1 MIKLRQLLSET
12 LQESVNDKNIFKAVF
27 LAGGPG
33 SGKGFILNKLLG
45 GSSISPFGAKVV
57 NSDTFFEFLLNKNNL
72 PFVIDSSSDVY
83 PQQMTQREKA
93 KSLASNQFYN
103 IVNGCLPVFI
113 DGTGSDPDKIKRTS
127 ETLRSLGYDTSM
139 VFVNTAL
146 ETALKRNQKRARK
159 VPTEIVTQKWNE
171 VQQNIGSLQSYFGNQ
186 NFLIVDNNQEFD
198 SKSEEYKDI
207 VSKLFKQGKNLLS
220 SPIKNPIANK
230 FINLMKKEGVAY
242 LDQLSV
248 GPELKTIIQKLKP

>member
-1 MIKLRQLLSET
+1 MKLLNET

-72 PFVIDSSSDVY
+72 PFVMDSSSDVY
-83 PQQMTQREKA
+83 QQQMVQRTKA
-93 KSLASNQFYN
+93 KLLATNQFFQ

-113 DGTGSDPDKIKRTS
+113 DGTGSDPDKIKITS
-127 ETLRSLGYDTSM
+127 ENLRSLGYDTSM
-139 VFVNTAL
+139 AFVNTAL

-171 VQQNIGSLQSYFGNQ
+171 VQQNIGTLQSYFGNQ
-186 NFLIVDNNQEFD
+186 NFLIVDNNIEYQIETQE
-198 SKSEEYKDI
+198 YANLMLQ
-207 VSKLFKQGKNLLS
+207 LFKQGKRLLE
-220 SPIKNPIANK
+220 SPLRNPIGK
-230 FINLMKKEGVAY
+230 RFIQLMKQEGVSY
-242 LDQLSV
+242 LSNLSV
-248 GPELKTIIQKLKP
+248 GQELTTVMGGLKP

>member
-57 NSDTFFEFLLNKNNL
+57 NSDTFFEYLLNKNNL
-72 PFVIDSSSDVY
+72 PFQIDMSSVVY
-83 PQQMTQREKA
+83 QQQMSQRARA
-93 KSLASNQFYN
+93 KSLASNQFFQ

-113 DGTGSDPDKIKRTS
+113 DGTGSDPDKIKTTS

-146 ETALKRNQKRARK
+146 ETALKRNSMRQRK

-171 VQQNIGSLQSYFGNQ
+171 VQQNIGTLQSYFGNQ
-186 NFLIVDNNQEFD
+186 NFLIVDNNVEYQTE
-198 SKSEEYKDI
+198 SQEYKDLMLQ
-207 VSKLFKQGKNLLS
+207 LFRQGKRLLE
-220 SPIKNPIANK
+220 SPLKNPIGK
-230 FINLMKKEGVAY
+230 RFIQLMRQEGVAY
-242 LDQLSV
+242 LSDLSI
-248 GPELKTIIQKLKP
+248 GQELTTVMGGLKP

>member
-1 MIKLRQLLSET
+1 MIKLRHLLNET
-12 LQESVNDKNIFKAVF
+12 LEESVNDKNIFKAVF

-83 PQQMTQREKA
+83 PQQMKQREKA

-198 SKSEEYKDI
+198 SESEEYKDT

>member
-1 MIKLRQLLSET
+1 MIKLIQLLNET

-72 PFVIDSSSDVY
+72 PFVMDSSSDVY
-83 PQQMTQREKA
+83 PQQMAHREKA

-113 DGTGSDPDKIKRTS
+113 DGTGSDSVKIKRTS
-127 ETLRSLGYDTSM
+127 ENLRSLGYDTSM

-146 ETALKRNQKRARK
+146 ETSLKRNQMRARK
-159 VPTEIVTQKWNE
+159 VPTEVVTQKWNE

-186 NFLIVDNNQEFD
+186 NFIIVDNNNEYD
-198 SKSEEYKDI
+198 NTSEEYKDN
-207 VSKLFKQGKNLLS
+207 VTKLFKQGSQLLT
-220 SPIKNPIANK
+220 SPLKNPIANK
-230 FINLMKKEGVAY
+230 LKGLMKKEGVAY
-242 LDQLSV
+242 LDQLSI
-248 GPELKTIIQKLKP
+248 GPELKDIIQKLKP